1 MKNLLFAGLFLS
13 LTINFIGLSAF
24 SAPNKMVEP
33 GLYNAVDV
41 DSGTITA
48 QLVIHANGTLNF
60 KVQTPDFAMPEPG
73 CDGVYTVVGESF
85 KSDLKCPVAIL
96 PEVSVNIDVT
106 NVNPQSVRSTNGA
119 LVPVVIDALGTDAT
133 MFRLKIVELKK

>member
-13 LTINFIGLSAF
+13 LNAFASGNKTI
-24 SAPNKMVEP
+24 EP

-48 QLVIHANGTLNF
+48 QLVIRADGTLNF
-60 KVQTPDFAMPEPG
+60 KVQTPDFEMPDPG

-85 KSDLKCPVAIL
+85 KSDLKCPIAIL

-106 NVNPQSVRSTNGA
+106 NVNPQSIRSATGA
-119 LVPVVIDALGTDAT
+119 VVPVVIDALGADAT
-133 MFRLKIVELKK
+133 IFRLKIVEAAAAKK

>member
-1 MKNLLFAGLFLS
+1 MKNLLLVGLLLS
-13 LTINFIGLSAF
+13 FTAMSSLAKTI
-24 SAPNKMVEP
+24 EP

-48 QLVIHANGTLNF
+48 QLVIDANGTLNF
-60 KVQTPDFAMPEPG
+60 KVQTPDFQMPDPG

-85 KSDLKCPVAIL
+85 KSDLKCPISIL

-106 NVNPQSVRSTNGA
+106 SVNPQSVRSADGA

-133 MFRLKIVELKK
+133 MFRLKIVEPGAAKK